1 MYESQ
6 RTTDVIDDRIYNKAR
21 VTFIV
26 AGDPEKKEIVAE
38 GLSIFHLSPEGKLK
52 GMEVFIDFSAVLARA
67 SELATARSV

>member
-1 MYESQ
+1 
-6 RTTDVIDDRIYNKAR
+6 

-26 AGDPEKKEIVAE
+26 AGDPEKKKFVAQ
-38 GLSIFHLSPEGKLK
+38 GFSIFYLAPESKLK